1 MMEPGDGE
9 KSAKPDHLRN
19 GCKKPEKG
27 GMSGEKSV
35 PEAKESKIPV
45 KNEKPE
51 EPQEKIEKADSQR
64 TEAEK
69 QPEEAGDGFHTVDE
83 GEVPFD
89 ESGFLD
95 ELEREMEEQTEDAD
109 SGLEAAKNFVC
120 TFGLYNGTTL
130 GEMMVSGIKGLE
142 AVKWIANRYKGPDKS
157 MVEAAKLLLENQ
169 DLVIMQQAA

>member
-1 MMEPGDGE
+1 
-9 KSAKPDHLRN
+9 
-19 GCKKPEKG
+19 
-27 GMSGEKSV
+27 
-35 PEAKESKIPV
+35 
-45 KNEKPE
+45 
-51 EPQEKIEKADSQR
+51 
-64 TEAEK
+64 
-69 QPEEAGDGFHTVDE
+69 
-83 GEVPFD
+83 
-89 ESGFLD
+89 
-95 ELEREMEEQTEDAD
+95 MEEQTEDAD